1 MELKKIDNGYLITVE
16 FASKEGEDNY
26 ATFFWNGSKLKVE
39 SITDLDYLENL
50 YEEVSQK
57 LNVMKG
63 RLN

>member
-1 MELKKIDNGYLITVE
+1 MQLTKTKNGYRITEE
-16 FASKEGEDNY
+16 FASREGKANN
-26 ATFFWNGSKLKVE
+26 ATFFWNGSNLKVE

-50 YEEVSQK
+50 YDDVNHK

>member
-1 MELKKIDNGYLITVE
+1 MQLTKTKGGYRITVE
-16 FASKEGEDNY
+16 FASREGKDNH
-26 ATFFWNGSKLKVE
+26 ATFFWNGSNLKVE

-50 YEEVSQK
+50 YDDVNHK

>member
-1 MELKKIDNGYLITVE
+1 MQLTKTKGGYRITVE
-16 FASKEGEDNY
+16 FASREGKDDY
-26 ATFFWNGSKLKVE
+26 ATFFWNGSNLRVE

-50 YEEVSQK
+50 YDDVSHK